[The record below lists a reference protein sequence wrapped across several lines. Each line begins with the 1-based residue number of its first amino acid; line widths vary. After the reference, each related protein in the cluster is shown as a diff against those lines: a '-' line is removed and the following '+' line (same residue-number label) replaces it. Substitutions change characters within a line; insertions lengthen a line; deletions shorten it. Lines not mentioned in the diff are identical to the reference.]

1 MKKDLRYGHVRCM
14 CKEQYEVF
22 SDFVIAK
29 IEHVE
34 VVIPYL
40 TCSSLDQGFLTVLEL
55 WSVSLGNKIFS
66 GKEERVRI
74 VCA

>member
-1 MKKDLRYGHVRCM
+1 MKKELSVHNKLSIVMSDVCM

-29 IEHVE
+29 MEHVE

-55 WSVSLGNKIFS
+55 
-66 GKEERVRI
+66 
-74 VCA
+74 